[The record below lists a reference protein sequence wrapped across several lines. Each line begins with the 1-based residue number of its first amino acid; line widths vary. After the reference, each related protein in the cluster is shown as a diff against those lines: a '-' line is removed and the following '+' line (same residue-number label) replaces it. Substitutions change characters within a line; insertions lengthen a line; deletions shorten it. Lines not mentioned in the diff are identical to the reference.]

1 MTALYPASVNAL
13 NILKDEDEN
22 TYNLSVVL
30 MTDGVANVG
39 TFTDLKN
46 TYDQIKKQIPI
57 YSITFGSADEYEL
70 QDIAEL
76 TNGKIFDGKSDLV
89 SAFKEVRGYN

>member
-1 MTALYPASVNAL
+1 MVISLGN
-13 NILKDEDEN
+13 NILPLLISLI
-22 TYNLSVVL
+22 LSFDIA
-30 MTDGVANVG
+30 T
-39 TFTDLKN
+39 LKE
-46 TYDQIKKQIPI
+46 YLPI

-76 TNGKIFDGKSDLV
+76 TNGKVFDGRSDLV

>member
-1 MTALYPASVNAL
+1 
-13 NILKDEDEN
+13 
-22 TYNLSVVL
+22 

-39 TFTDLKN
+39 TYTDLRNK
-46 TYDQIKKQIPI
+46 YKEIGKQIPI

-76 TNGKIFDGKSDLV
+76 TNGKVFDGRLDLV